1 MRPWYQPLSLIA
13 EELGCQPTSDSRKGG
28 ETPYKTVATS
38 VYKLGT
44 ETVQI
49 ESWEVW
55 TYQLSSLACNILQIE
70 AQYPLR
76 GS

>member
-49 ESWEVW
+49 ES
-55 TYQLSSLACNILQIE
+55 
-70 AQYPLR
+70 
-76 GS
+76 